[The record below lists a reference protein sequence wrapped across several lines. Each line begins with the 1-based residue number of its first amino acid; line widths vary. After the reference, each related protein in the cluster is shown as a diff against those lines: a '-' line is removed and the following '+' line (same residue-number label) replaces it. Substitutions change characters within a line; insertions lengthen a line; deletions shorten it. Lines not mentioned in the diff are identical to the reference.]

1 MDVPKHVAII
11 MDGNG
16 RWAREHGMERF
27 KGHIEGMK
35 RIGEVV
41 NAAIDLN
48 IQYLTLFTF
57 SKHNW
62 KRPPSEV
69 SMLMKMISM
78 GLEQKADDL
87 VRKNVRFGFIGRT
100 DGVPGHVLA
109 SLNKTRDI
117 TAGSTGLN
125 VNLAFN
131 YDGRVEILDA
141 VKAVAGSV
149 TTGEMRLED
158 IDEAVFSRQLYTE
171 GIPDP
176 DLLIRTSG
184 EKRISGFL
192 LWQISYAEFYFTD
205 IFWPDFTGEEFRKA
219 VDDFC
224 RRDRRFGG
232 VEPADS

>member
-87 VRKNVRFGFIGRT
+87 VRKNVRFGFIGRR

-149 TTGEMRLED
+149 KTGEMRLED